1 MRGFI
6 FSKIKER
13 LESIDGIARV
23 ELFNSQLEYA
33 EEEQAFAT
41 PAVLIEFQPI
51 QWRHQLHGVREAD
64 ITVVLHVVTDSR
76 VGHWSDTIE
85 VFSLLDSIS
94 SALHGIGGTAENGS
108 VMNSLTLTSS
118 TTDHNFDELQD
129 NVETYTCHVTDRSAY
144 K

>member
-6 FSKIKER
+6 FCKIKET
-13 LESIDGIARV
+13 LESIEDIAHV
-23 ELFNSQLEYA
+23 ELFNSQLDYI
-33 EEEQAFAT
+33 EEEQPFDT

-51 QWRHQLHGVREAD
+51 QWRHQLHGVREAY
-64 ITVVLHVVTDSR
+64 ITVALHVVTDSR
-76 VGHWSDTIE
+76 VGRWSDTIE
-85 VFSLLDSIS
+85 VFSLLDRIS
-94 SALHGIGGTAENGS
+94 SALHGIGGTADNGS

-129 NVETYTCHVTDRSAY
+129 NVETYTCHVTDCSAY